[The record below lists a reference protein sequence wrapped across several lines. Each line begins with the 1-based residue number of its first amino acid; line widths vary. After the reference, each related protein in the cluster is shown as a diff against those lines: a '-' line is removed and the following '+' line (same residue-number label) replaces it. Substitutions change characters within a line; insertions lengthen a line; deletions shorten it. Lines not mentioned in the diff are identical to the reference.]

1 MLTVQRE
8 TGVFLFTNEHL
19 DGFEVEEYF
28 GVVTGEAI
36 YGANF
41 LRDYLASIADN
52 IGGRARG
59 YEGALSSAMEKAM
72 LVMAKRAQDLG
83 ANAIIS
89 MQMQTGTV
97 NHRMLY
103 ASCCGTAIRF
113 KRKGS

>member
-1 MLTVQRE
+1 MLTVQRD
-8 TGVFLFTNEHL
+8 TGIFLFTNERL
-19 DGFEVEEYF
+19 ESFEVEEYF

-41 LRDYLASIADN
+41 LRDYFASIADR

-59 YEGALSSAMEKAM
+59 YESALNAAMEKSM
-72 LVMAKRAQDLG
+72 LVMARRAKDLG

-89 MQMQTGTV
+89 MQLQTGTV

-113 KRKGS
+113 RRK